1 MEYYSF
7 FRLLYFKMWNVPN
20 NIVSPHYNVDLA
32 MVLQY
37 IRFQATITTNY
48 ENFNLKISLIRT
60 PIWLQCQYS
69 NCFIFLNVA
78 TRLTTKYLPSH
89 FTKDITSQ
97 NLCLFQHLKK
107 HLNHIS
113 LYYTSNRHTNHLGY
127 KNILNLL
134 KHPKL
139 FTLVKY

>member
-1 MEYYSF
+1 
-7 FRLLYFKMWNVPN
+7 MWNLQN
-20 NIVSPHYNVDLA
+20 SIVSPHYKVDLA

-37 IRFQATITTNY
+37 TRFQATITRNY
-48 ENFNLKISLIRT
+48 QEFNFKISLIRT
-60 PIWLQCQYS
+60 PIWLQCYYS
-69 NCFIFLNVA
+69 NCLIFLNVA
-78 TRLTTKYLPSH
+78 TRLATRYLTSH
-89 FTKDITSQ
+89 YTKDITSQ

-113 LYYTSNRHTNHLGY
+113 LYYTSNPHTTHLSY

-139 FTLVKY
+139 FTLVEY